1 MSAYLM
7 SLSLSLSLSWAS
19 DNLRRTTSTTPGLFI
34 HHFRTFFSGPGKDTT
49 RHGFLSPWSTVAST
63 RAIFSREPIPSLT
76 SSASL

>member
-49 RHGFLSPWSTVAST
+49 RHGFLSPCRTMTSTA
-63 RAIFSREPIPSLT
+63 AILSRESIASLT
-76 SSASL
+76 SAASL